1 MEKALEILN
10 SLTPAQKAELENDMQ
25 QLYVTCYAKTKGQI
39 EKLKDVAANM
49 RLQDEVFLKV
59 TLEFDRAIGEQGTG
73 RITALSK
80 YPNKL
85 AYEAAVAAEQNLN

>member
-1 MEKALEILN
+1 MKKELELLN
-10 SLTPAQKAELENDMQ
+10 SLTQAQKAELDSDMQ
-25 QLYVTCYAKTKGQI
+25 QLYVNCYEQTKGQI
-39 EKLKDVAANM
+39 DKLKDVTVNM

-59 TLEFDRAIGEQGTG
+59 TFEFDRAIGEQGTG

-85 AYEAAVAAEQNLN
+85 AYEAAVAAERNLN

>member
-59 TLEFDRAIGEQGTG
+59 TFEFDRAIGEQGTG